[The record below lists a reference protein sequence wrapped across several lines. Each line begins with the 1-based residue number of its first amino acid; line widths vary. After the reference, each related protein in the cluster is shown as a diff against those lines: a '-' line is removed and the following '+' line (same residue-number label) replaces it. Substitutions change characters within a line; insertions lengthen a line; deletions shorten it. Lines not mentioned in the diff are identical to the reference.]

1 VNRLRKYIERM
12 PDGCGLRIAYAM
24 SETALPAARPRSQW
38 REVAPFSAADEILA
52 EPGLKSVF
60 KTAIE
65 KGFAILPENGLQ
77 AATK

>member
-1 VNRLRKYIERM
+1 M
-12 PDGCGLRIAYAM
+12 
-24 SETALPAARPRSQW
+24 
-38 REVAPFSAADEILA
+38 AADSVSLTPCRRLHFLPRGRGRNGGRLHPSAQQTRFSA